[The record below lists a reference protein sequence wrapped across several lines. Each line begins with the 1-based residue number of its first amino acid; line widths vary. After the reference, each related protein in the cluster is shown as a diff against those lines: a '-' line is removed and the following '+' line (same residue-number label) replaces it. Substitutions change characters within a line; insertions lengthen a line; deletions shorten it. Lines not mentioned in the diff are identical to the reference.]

1 MGGSNFEVVGH
12 FFFMCVY
19 IRGYHYKVRFM
30 VCGTAGQPELRGG
43 YGCGIRE
50 CVPE

>member
-12 FFFMCVY
+12 FY
-19 IRGYHYKVRFM
+19 GGSLRGYHYKVRFM
-30 VCGTAGQPELRGG
+30 FCGTAGQPELRGG
-43 YGCGIRE
+43 YGCGISE